1 MNPKQSINPGP
12 QIIKDL
18 LDLNKK
24 KGFLLLEKELTLY
37 LKEFK
42 RSPFLHNLLGST
54 LANQGRF
61 EESLNCFNLAIK
73 FSKDTSV
80 YLNNMGITLLKLDRL
95 NEAISAFKKSIDS
108 NRLNVKAHFFL
119 GNALRKAGK
128 IDEAIISY
136 DSAIELDPNHSEA
149 ILLKSL
155 SLKNLGKFE
164 QSIEICKKAI
174 GARAG
179 FGMAHRHLTSLL
191 TYSNAADPHIVEM
204 EYIYNNNS
212 LDLEDRIQLA
222 FGLGKSF
229 EDVKE
234 FRKAFFYL
242 KEGNKL
248 YRKTFKYS
256 SADIKKSLSLL
267 TENFTKDFFNSSKK
281 LPKQG
286 KKIIFVLGMP
296 RSGTSLVEQILSS
309 HSRVYGAGERPFL
322 YQAINEALF
331 SVEEVKFP
339 RNLSLLDQDSFDN
352 LGRIYLQ
359 LIENFGKDE
368 GRIIIDKMPNNF
380 QHVGVIHK
388 ALPEAKIIL
397 CEREPLDNCFSIFKQ
412 KFGTG
417 NQYAYNLEEL
427 GEYYNSYLE
436 LIAHWESVLP
446 KKIYRVKY
454 EELIANQEVV
464 SKKMIDFCDLQWEE
478 SCMSFHSTKRAVGTA
493 SAVQVKQPI
502 YSSSV
507 NLWKN
512 YENELKPLIKI
523 INKEDN
529 H

>member
-1 MNPKQSINPGP
+1 MKAKQNLNPSP
-12 QIIKDL
+12 QVIKDL

-24 KGFLLLEKELTLY
+24 KDFLLLEKESALY
-37 LKEFK
+37 LKEFPD
-42 RSPFLHNLLGST
+42 SPFLHNLLGST
-54 LANQGRF
+54 LANQGRL
-61 EESLNCFNLAIK
+61 EESLDCFNLAIK
-73 FSKDTSV
+73 FSKNTSI
-80 YLNNMGITLLKLDRL
+80 YLANMGVTLLKLDRL
-95 NEAISAFKKSIDS
+95 NEAISAFRKSVGS
-108 NRLNVKAHFFL
+108 NRLNVKAHFHL
-119 GNALRKAGK
+119 GNALRKAGR

-136 DSAIELDPNHSEA
+136 DSVIKLDPNHSEA
-149 ILLKSL
+149 FLLHSL
-155 SLKNLGKFE
+155 CLKNLGEFE
-164 QSIEICKKAI
+164 QSKEICKKAI
-174 GARAG
+174 DARSD

-204 EYIYNNNS
+204 ESIYNSNS
-212 LDLEDRIQLA
+212 LGLEDRFQLA

-229 EDVKE
+229 EDVKK
-234 FRKAFFYL
+234 FRKSFFYL

-256 SADIKKSLSLL
+256 SADTNKLFSLL
-267 TENFTKDFFNSSKK
+267 KENFTKDFFNSPKELS
-281 LPKQG
+281 KQG
-286 KKIIFVLGMP
+286 KKMIFVLGMP

-309 HSRVYGAGERPFL
+309 HSRIYGAGERPFL

-331 SVEEVKFP
+331 SVEEVNFP
-339 RNLSLLDQDSFDN
+339 KNVSLHNQDSFDN
-352 LGRIYLQ
+352 LGRLYLQ
-359 LIENFGKDE
+359 LIENFVKDE
-368 GRIIIDKMPNNF
+368 GRIVVDKMPYNF
-380 QHVGVIHK
+380 QYVGVIHK

-397 CEREPLDNCFSIFKQ
+397 CERDPLDNCFSIFKQ

-417 NQYAYNLEEL
+417 SRYAYNLEEV
-427 GEYYNSYLE
+427 GEYYNLYLE

-464 SKKMIDFCDLQWEE
+464 SKKMIEFCDLRWEE
-478 SCMSFHSTKRAVGTA
+478 SCMSFHSTKREVVTA

-502 YSSSV
+502 YSSSI

-523 INKEDN
+523 INKADN

>member
-1 MNPKQSINPGP
+1 MKAKQNINPGP
-12 QIIKDL
+12 QVIKGL
-18 LDLNKK
+18 LKLNKK
-24 KGFLLLEKELTLY
+24 NDFLLLEKELTLY
-37 LKEFK
+37 LKEFQD
-42 RSPFLHNLLGST
+42 SPFLHNLLGST
-54 LANQGRF
+54 LAKQGRL
-61 EESLNCFNLAIK
+61 EESLDCFNLAIK
-73 FSKDTSV
+73 FSKNTSI
-80 YLNNMGITLLKLDRL
+80 YLCNMGATLKKLDRL
-95 NEAISAFKKSIDS
+95 NEAISAFRKSIGS

-119 GNALRKAGK
+119 GNALRKAGR
-128 IDEAIISY
+128 IEEAMISY
-136 DSAIELDPNHSEA
+136 DSVIKLDPNHSQA
-149 ILLKSL
+149 ILMKSL

-164 QSIEICKKAI
+164 QAIEISKKAI
-174 GARAG
+174 GSRSG
-179 FGMAHRHLTSLL
+179 FGMAHRQLTSLL
-191 TYSNAADPHIVEM
+191 TYSTASDPHIVEM
-204 EYIYNNNS
+204 ESIYNSNS

-234 FRKAFFYL
+234 FRKSFFYL

-256 SADIKKSLSLL
+256 SANTNKLFSLL
-267 TENFTKDFFNSSKK
+267 KENFTKDFFNSSKK
-281 LPKQG
+281 LSKQG

-309 HSRVYGAGERPFL
+309 HSKIYGAGERPFL

-331 SVEEVKFP
+331 AIEEVNFP
-339 RNLSLLDQDSFDN
+339 KNVSLHDLDSFDN
-352 LGRIYLQ
+352 LGRLYLQ
-359 LIENFGKDE
+359 LIQNFVKDE
-368 GRIIIDKMPNNF
+368 GRIVIDKMPYNF
-380 QHVGVIHK
+380 LYIGVIHK

-417 NQYAYNLEEL
+417 NQYAYSLEEA
-427 GEYYNSYLE
+427 GEYYNLYLE

-478 SCMSFHSTKRAVGTA
+478 SCMSFHSTKRAVVTA